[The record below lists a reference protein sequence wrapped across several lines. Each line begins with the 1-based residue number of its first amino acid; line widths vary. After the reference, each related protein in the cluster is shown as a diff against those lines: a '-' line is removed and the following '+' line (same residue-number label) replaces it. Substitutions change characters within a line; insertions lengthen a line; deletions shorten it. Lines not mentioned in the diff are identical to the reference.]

1 MDAWVRSGTPS
12 GTPSGAWQRAHT
24 CSVVTTSGLGRYASR
39 DSYTRLVTASHS
51 SFAGMRMRGNTT

>member
-1 MDAWVRSGTPS
+1 MDAWVRS

-39 DSYTRLVTASHS
+39 DTYCCSASHS
-51 SFAGMRMRGNTT
+51 QVSRHAHEG